1 MLFRSI
7 RLIKES
13 ANAPEATFHA
23 ARLDGVAA
31 RLLVNV
37 LSDAVSGPT
46 RLYRF
51 TLHAEN
57 IHAGNIQAESGPLLL
72 QGRAV
77 VQLTPPRAPSVP

>member
-1 MLFRSI
+1 M
-7 RLIKES
+7 
-13 ANAPEATFHA
+13 
-23 ARLDGVAA
+23 
-31 RLLVNV
+31 NV

-51 TLHAEN
+51 PLHAE
-57 IHAGNIQAESGPLLL
+57 NIQAESGPLLL